1 MRLTHIRDCM
11 QSIEGPEAAE
21 VERSLRALLRDLQR
35 SNREVQDRCR
45 SVAELAISA
54 REESKRVTAEE
65 MPRDRARLKELED
78 ELSVEHHFQR
88 LREVNVA
95 WEAEKRKI
103 DVLAD
108 RLQQRLA
115 ELGVTEDAPT
125 PGASGGRGGLVEG
138 EATEKLSKEN
148 TELKLEVAR
157 MRKLHQHANQM
168 HVESQLEVALMSSML
183 ADRKRS
189 LEDSEN
195 FARRMDET
203 ARMTREELEAV
214 AAICGR
220 LSKTVDIV
228 DRNIIQRG
236 LCTDVGMLRRGTMGN
251 RGGREERQRPS
262 LG

>member
-78 ELSVEHHFQR
+78 ELSEHHFQR

-157 MRKLHQHANQM
+157 MRKLHQHANQ
-168 HVESQLEVALMSSML
+168 VTSS
-183 ADRKRS
+183 
-189 LEDSEN
+189 
-195 FARRMDET
+195 
-203 ARMTREELEAV
+203 
-214 AAICGR
+214 
-220 LSKTVDIV
+220 
-228 DRNIIQRG
+228 
-236 LCTDVGMLRRGTMGN
+236 
-251 RGGREERQRPS
+251 
-262 LG
+262 